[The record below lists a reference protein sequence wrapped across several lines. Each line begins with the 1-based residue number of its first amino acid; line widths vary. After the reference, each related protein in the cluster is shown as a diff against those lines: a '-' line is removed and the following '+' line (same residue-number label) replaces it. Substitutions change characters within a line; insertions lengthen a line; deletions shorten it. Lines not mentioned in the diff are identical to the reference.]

1 MDNHII
7 TVFVVVAAVAIVV
20 QMGVLLA
27 LYMALRRTSERMEG
41 IAGRLEQQATPVL
54 ATAAA
59 ILDDAK
65 PKIADITTNLAE
77 TSASV
82 RTHAGQIGNAA
93 SEIAERARMQA
104 ARLDEFVINAAHK
117 VEATSELL
125 QNKVFSPMRRVRSIV
140 TALNA
145 GLSFFKSNRPRIEK
159 VPAKLKTKRCLSD
172 LSCFVVEVTVPAT
185 DRKDL
190 SLSIST
196 ALVRSFLVTSDT
208 LSASSDDPFKC
219 GACLRRAI
227 SDGGTLVCLVRQIG

>member
-7 TVFVVVAAVAIVV
+7 TVFVVVAAVAIVL

-77 TSASV
+77 TSATV
-82 RTHAGQIGNAA
+82 RTHVGQVGHAA

-104 ARLDEFVINAAHK
+104 ARIDEFVISAAHK

-125 QNKVFSPMRRVRSIV
+125 QDKVFSPMRRIRSIV

-145 GLSFFKSNRPRIEK
+145 GLSFFKSNRSQHRRNSSE
-159 VPAKLKTKRCLSD
+159 
-172 LSCFVVEVTVPAT
+172 VE
-185 DRKDL
+185 DEEMF
-190 SLSIST
+190 I
-196 ALVRSFLVTSDT
+196 
-208 LSASSDDPFKC
+208 
-219 GACLRRAI
+219 
-227 SDGGTLVCLVRQIG
+227 

>member
-1 MDNHII
+1 VDNHII

-20 QMGVLLA
+20 QMGILLA

-65 PKIADITTNLAE
+65 PKIAEITTNLAE

-82 RTHAGQIGNAA
+82 RAHVDQVGVAA
-93 SEIAERARMQA
+93 TEIVERARMQA

-117 VEATSELL
+117 VEATTELL
-125 QNKVFSPMRRVRSIV
+125 QNKVFSPMRRVRAIV

-145 GLSFFKSNRPRIEK
+145 GMSFFKSNRSQRRKKSGE
-159 VPAKLKTKRCLSD
+159 
-172 LSCFVVEVTVPAT
+172 VE
-185 DRKDL
+185 DEEMF
-190 SLSIST
+190 I
-196 ALVRSFLVTSDT
+196 
-208 LSASSDDPFKC
+208 
-219 GACLRRAI
+219 
-227 SDGGTLVCLVRQIG
+227 

>member
-1 MDNHII
+1 
-7 TVFVVVAAVAIVV
+7 
-20 QMGVLLA
+20 MGILLA

-65 PKIADITTNLAE
+65 PKIAEITTNLAE

-117 VEATSELL
+117 VEATTELL
-125 QNKVFSPMRRVRSIV
+125 QNKVFPPMRRVRAIS

-145 GLSFFKSNRPRIEK
+145 GMSFFKSTAPRVEK
-159 VPAKLKTKRCLSD
+159 VPAKSKTK
-172 LSCFVVEVTVPAT
+172 T
-185 DRKDL
+185 K
-190 SLSIST
+190 
-196 ALVRSFLVTSDT
+196 
-208 LSASSDDPFKC
+208 KC
-219 GACLRRAI
+219 
-227 SDGGTLVCLVRQIG
+227 